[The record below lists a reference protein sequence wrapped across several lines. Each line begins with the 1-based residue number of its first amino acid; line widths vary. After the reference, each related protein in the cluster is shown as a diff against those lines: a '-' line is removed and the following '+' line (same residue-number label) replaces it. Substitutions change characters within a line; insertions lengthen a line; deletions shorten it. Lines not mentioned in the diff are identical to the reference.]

1 MKLLLNTL
9 LAIILACNAGFAA
22 TGNPNGKYTKEKT
35 IKKELNVNK
44 YALLAVSNSYG
55 NLNITSWNEDRIV
68 IEVSIKT
75 NGNNEKKVTE
85 KLDEINVDFT
95 LTPDYVKAIT
105 KFSDDKW
112 NWGWNNSNVNVEVNY
127 TIKLPV
133 TNKVDLSN
141 DYGAIYINK
150 LNNTAKI
157 SCDYGKLDIGE
168 LWGDNNEL
176 NFDYTQ
182 NSRIG
187 ILKNG
192 KINADYS
199 GFVVEK
205 TKNLVLNADY
215 TNSKIDQSDNV
226 QYSCDY
232 GSLTLGDVMN
242 FHGSGDYLSLKID
255 NVYGDVNIRSDYG
268 SITIGE
274 LTGKAGNVTINSD
287 YTGVKI
293 GYSPTYSFNFDI
305 QLEYAGLTGKDN
317 LNVTYEKSD
326 YSEHHYKGSYG
337 TPDSGKNML
346 IQSEYGGVT
355 LIKK

>member
-1 MKLLLNTL
+1 MRLLLSTL
-9 LAIILACNAGFAA
+9 LAFVLAGNMSFANH
-22 TGNPNGKYTKEKT
+22 TTPNGKYTKEKT
-35 IKKELNVNK
+35 IKREFTVSKN
-44 YALLAVSNSYG
+44 ALLEIKNSYG
-55 NLNITSWNEDRIV
+55 NLNITSWNEDRTV
-68 IEVSIKT
+68 IEVYIKT
-75 NGNNEKKVTE
+75 SGNNEKKVTE
-85 KLDEINVDFT
+85 KLDEITVNFSANN
-95 LTPDYVKAIT
+95 DYVKAVT
-105 KFSDDKW
+105 QFSNDKW

-127 TIKLPV
+127 TIKVPI

-141 DYGAIYINK
+141 DYGAIYLNK

-215 TNSKIDQSDNV
+215 TSSKIEQSDNV
-226 QYSCDY
+226 QYNCDY

-242 FHGSGDYLSLKID
+242 FNGNGDYLTLKID
-255 NVYGDVNIRSDYG
+255 NVFGNVDIRSDYG
-268 SITIGE
+268 SISIGE
-274 LTGKAGNVTINSD
+274 LTSKAGNVNITAD
-287 YTGVKI
+287 YTGIKI
-293 GYSPTYSFNFDI
+293 GYSAAYSFSFDI
-305 QLEYAGLTGKDN
+305 DLDYAGFSGKDG
-317 LNVTYEKSD
+317 LNITYEKSD
-326 YSEHHYKGSYG
+326 YSEHHYKGYNN
-337 TPDSGKNML
+337 TTSGKSVF
-346 IQSEYGGVT
+346 IKSEYGGVT
-355 LIKK
+355 FTRK